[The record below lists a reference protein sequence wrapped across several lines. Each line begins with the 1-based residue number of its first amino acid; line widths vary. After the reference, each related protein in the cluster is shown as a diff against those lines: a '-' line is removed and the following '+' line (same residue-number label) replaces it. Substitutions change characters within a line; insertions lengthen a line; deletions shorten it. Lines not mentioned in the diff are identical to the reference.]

1 MYDTELLPKWMM
13 RRYLVLRNAIGIKE
27 ASFDEVYR
35 VLHKYF
41 KDNEKV
47 VRIFLSEMRK
57 LHWLDVL
64 PNEEDYR
71 MKFYQLK
78 KSEEIFDKAVQE
90 VHAKKVITRK
100 LQEHT

>member
-1 MYDTELLPKWMM
+1 M
-13 RRYLVLRNAIGIKE
+13 RRYLVLRSEIGVKQ
-27 ASFDEVYR
+27 ASFEDVYK

-41 KDNEKV
+41 KDEEKV

-57 LHWLDVL
+57 FRWLDVL
-64 PNEEDYR
+64 PNEKDYR

-90 VHAKKVITRK
+90 VYAKKVITRK
-100 LQEHT
+100 